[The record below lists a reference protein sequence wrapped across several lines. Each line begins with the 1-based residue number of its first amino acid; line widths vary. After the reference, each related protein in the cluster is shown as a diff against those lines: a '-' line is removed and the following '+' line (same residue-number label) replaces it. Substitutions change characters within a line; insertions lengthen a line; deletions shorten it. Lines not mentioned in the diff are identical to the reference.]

1 MSLHLR
7 TLLGLLVT
15 VGVAMLALLP
25 STTGAQELAPGARY
39 DPAIS
44 TLEGTIGHEHGD
56 EITTPEQVGRYLETL
71 AAAAPDRFALV
82 EYARSWEGRPLHLGI
97 IASPERLTRLEEL
110 TTDLRRRIKGWI
122 RGGGTLITLGE
133 ASRWAAREDT
143 ELLETRT
150 ELRDG
155 SPEATGDEDED
166 DDGRAASRDPD
177 EPFDRDQ
184 AIAPDRERPELVP
197 GSLLNVTLDLNDW
210 LSVGTDGAIHAI
222 VEGRRVFTPIKLDK
236 GVNVG
241 IHAKQDELVLSGLA
255 WEESQAQLAQKAF
268 LIHQPMGRGHLI
280 AFAEDPNFRGFAEM
294 TQLLFMNAVLLGP
307 GH

>member
-1 MSLHLR
+1 MQNPDGRARFIYQH
-7 TLLGLLVT
+7 LLGRAATPDPEPASAEHDEPWPGGRTNHYLFDMNRDWFGQTQPETRGRVSLFLEWFPHVM
-15 VGVAMLALLP
+15 VDLHEMGGN
-25 STTGAQELAPGARY
+25 STYFFAP
-39 DPAIS
+39 P
-44 TLEGTIGHEHGD
+44 T
-56 EITTPEQVGRYLETL
+56 
-71 AAAAPDRFALV
+71 
-82 EYARSWEGRPLHLGI
+82 RPLAG
-97 IASPERLTRLEEL
+97 
-110 TTDLRRRIKGWI
+110 DLLRRIKDWI

-133 ASRWAAREDT
+133 ASRWAAREAI

-177 EPFDRDQ
+177 EPFDLDR

-197 GSLLNVTLDLNDW
+197 GSLLNVTLDLDHW

-241 IHAKQDELVLSGLA
+241 VYAKQDELVSSGLA
-255 WEESQAQLAQKAF
+255 WEESQVQLAQKAF
-268 LIHQPMGRGHLI
+268 LIHQPMGRGHLV